1 MKRNVTGLLGAVALA
16 ALLVSGISC
25 GGGSEPGQTSS
36 EGADSA
42 SSQAADAGSSQGVDV
57 YTVRGEITQL
67 PDPDR
72 EGSELMVRHEPMP
85 EFKNAKGEVVGMG
98 AMTMPFPLAEGVSV
112 DGLSVGDK
120 VSLTFEVQFEP
131 STSFQTTQITKLPE
145 GTELDFAGG
154 AHGDHDHEGHDHEGH
169 DHDH

>member
-1 MKRNVTGLLGAVALA
+1 MIRNVTGWVGVVALLALLGSGVA
-16 ALLVSGISC
+16 C
-25 GGGSEPGQTSS
+25 GGGSEPGQAAS
-36 EGADSA
+36 EGAASA
-42 SSQAADAGSSQGVDV
+42 SSQGADSGSQQGVDV
-57 YTVRGEITQL
+57 YTVRGGSTQL
-67 PDPDR
+67 PAPDR

-98 AMTMPFPLAEGVSV
+98 AMTMPFPIAEGVSL

-145 GTELDFAGG
+145 GTELDFAGDAHEG
-154 AHGDHDHEGHDHEGH
+154 HGHGDHDHEGHDH
-169 DHDH
+169 

>member
-1 MKRNVTGLLGAVALA
+1 MTGNVSGWLSVLAVM
-16 ALLVSGISC
+16 ALLVSAAAC
-25 GGGSEPGQTSS
+25 GGGGEPAQPAG
-36 EGADSA
+36 EGTDSA
-42 SSQAADAGSSQGVDV
+42 SSQGADSAASPGADV

-67 PDPDR
+67 PAPDR

-98 AMTMPFPLAEGVSV
+98 AMTMPFPLAEGVSLE
-112 DGLSVGDK
+112 GLSVGDE

-131 STSFQTTQITKLPE
+131 STSFQTTQITKLPAD
-145 GTELDFAGG
+145 TELDFSGG

-169 DHDH
+169 EH